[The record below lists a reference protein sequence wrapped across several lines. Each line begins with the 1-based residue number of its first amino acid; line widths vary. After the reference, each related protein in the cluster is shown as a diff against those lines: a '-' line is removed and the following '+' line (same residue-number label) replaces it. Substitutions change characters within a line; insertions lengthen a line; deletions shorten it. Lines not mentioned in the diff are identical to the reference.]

1 MKETRENNIFYVL
14 MLVAVLAIYTK
25 TKEIND
31 KAKETSRTKKGS
43 GYNIYK

>member
-1 MKETRENNIFYVL
+1 MKEAKENSIFWVL
-14 MLVAVLAIYTK
+14 MLVAVLAVYTK

>member
-1 MKETRENNIFYVL
+1 MKELRENSIFYVL

-31 KAKETSRTKKGS
+31 NKRE
-43 GYNIYK
+43 NISIGKRRNK